1 TAAKG
6 SEEYKKAFKTLE
18 ERHLEPINAFLKG
31 DAKASAE
38 SFLHQQLE
46 ELKTLL
52 DAIHK
57 VEEMTPKSVAT
68 ISSFGEFLSSTIIEK
83 VLQAAGLNCQL
94 QDARTL
100 IQTKMQQQKEVVDFG
115 GTAAQVQAAWKA
127 HQGEVL
133 LVPGFIAANENGQ
146 TTTLGRGGSDY
157 SAAIIAHVLEAEELE
172 IWTDVSGMYT
182 AHPKIVP
189 TATPIEQLT
198 YFEAMELSYFGAK
211 VIYPPTLQPLVEK
224 NIPIRVKNTFDAQ
237 AAGSLINGTGTLD
250 QNHIVKGISHIDGVT
265 LISLEGGG
273 MVGIPGFSKRLFE
286 ALSENKINIIMITQA
301 SSEYSICLGIREGDA
316 PLAKEVIDAQ
326 FAFEIAQKKVA
337 PAKVETNLVNIAVVG
352 DRMKDHQGVSGKL

>member
-1 TAAKG
+1 MEG
-6 SEEYKKAFKTLE
+6 
-18 ERHLEPINAFLKG
+18 P
-31 DAKASAE
+31 
-38 SFLHQQLE
+38 
-46 ELKTLL
+46 
-52 DAIHK
+52 
-57 VEEMTPKSVAT
+57 P
-68 ISSFGEFLSSTIIEK
+68 
-83 VLQAAGLNCQL
+83 
-94 QDARTL
+94 
-100 IQTKMQQQKEVVDFG
+100 
-115 GTAAQVQAAWKA
+115 
-127 HQGEVL
+127 GEVL

-157 SAAIIAHVLEAEELE
+157 SAAIIAHVLEAEEPRNM
-172 IWTDVSGMYT
+172 DRCSGMYT

-198 YFEAMELSYFGAK
+198 YFEAMELSHFGAK

-237 AAGSLINGTGTLD
+237 AAGSLINGTGTPD
-250 QNHIVKGISHIDGVT
+250 QNHIVKGISHIDGVA

-326 FAFEIAQKKVA
+326 FAFEIAQKKWLCELK
-337 PAKVETNLVNIAVVG
+337 PIYKHRRSRRSHERPSGI
-352 DRMKDHQGVSGKL
+352 SGKL